1 MTIRKAEP
9 YAECPVCHCVS
20 ERYLE
25 HCPIPSCQSNMPR
38 FRQWVWDV
46 YKDVKFHKD
55 WVRVKR
61 MEKKYKAILFDT
73 Q

>member
-1 MTIRKAEP
+1 
-9 YAECPVCHCVS
+9 
-20 ERYLE
+20 
-25 HCPIPSCQSNMPR
+25 MPR